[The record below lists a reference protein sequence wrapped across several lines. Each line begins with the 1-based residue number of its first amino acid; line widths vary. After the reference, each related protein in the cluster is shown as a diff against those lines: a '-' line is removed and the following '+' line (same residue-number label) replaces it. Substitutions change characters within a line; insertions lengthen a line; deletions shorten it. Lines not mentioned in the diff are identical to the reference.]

1 MSNVTV
7 PLRRDSDDRKS
18 TKQAEREAEQARKRA
33 AEERKRQEAER
44 KRDEAARKR
53 EEDRKKREA
62 EARKKKDDDDRK
74 RRGKPT
80 TAPTPKPTTAPT
92 PRPTSQPTPQPTASA
107 TAGPT
112 QQPTQQPTEAPTSS
126 PTGEPTAG
134 PTGGPSQE
142 PTSGPT
148 QQPSQQPTQQPT
160 QGPRP
165 DDDEIPRHSF
175 RSQVDFSSDQLDLD
189 RPVTEFRQTPH
200 SSVYLEVFNRDL
212 RFDDGATFEMWSF
225 DSPQSGRGFP
235 GPLIRPL
242 EGEIFHATVHPSMGP
257 HTIHWHGL
265 EPDPRNDGV
274 GHTSFE
280 IGGTY
285 TYQWAPE
292 PGRPGDPN
300 YGAAGTYFYHCHVNT
315 VLHAQMGMFGP
326 VIVDPV
332 VHPDYPVTPGARR
345 AFVDG
350 PEYDIDTESI
360 LIPYSLDPRWHEMHH
375 AAGLSGEDV
384 GLNRFEPKHFYLMG
398 GELIRRRS
406 GDNRVWSLS
415 ALRANVAG
423 GVKKPTL
430 LRILNANYLPNHMHF
445 TTAEGEPVRMAEL
458 IAHDGRPFRDTSV
471 PGAPAPTCREAGYPL
486 LTSVLAFGAAER
498 YDVILH
504 PPEPGRYRL
513 RVEWEDWITGEIL
526 GVREVPIT
534 AA

>member
-1 MSNVTV
+1 
-7 PLRRDSDDRKS
+7 
-18 TKQAEREAEQARKRA
+18 
-33 AEERKRQEAER
+33 
-44 KRDEAARKR
+44 
-53 EEDRKKREA
+53 
-62 EARKKKDDDDRK
+62 
-74 RRGKPT
+74 
-80 TAPTPKPTTAPT
+80 
-92 PRPTSQPTPQPTASA
+92 
-107 TAGPT
+107 
-112 QQPTQQPTEAPTSS
+112 
-126 PTGEPTAG
+126 
-134 PTGGPSQE
+134 
-142 PTSGPT
+142 
-148 QQPSQQPTQQPT
+148 
-160 QGPRP
+160 
-165 DDDEIPRHSF
+165 
-175 RSQVDFSSDQLDLD
+175 VDFSSDQLDLD

-212 RFDDGATFEMWSF
+212 RFDDGAQFEMWSF
-225 DSPQSGRGFP
+225 DSRESGRGFP

-242 EGEIFHATVHPSMGP
+242 EGQIFHATVHPSMGP

-332 VHPDYPVTPGARR
+332 VHPDYPVAPGARR

-350 PEYDIDTESI
+350 PEYDVDTESMVI
-360 LIPYSLDPRWHEMHH
+360 AYSVDPRWHEMHH

-384 GLNRFEPKHFYLMG
+384 GLNRYEPRHFYLMG
-398 GELIRRRS
+398 GELVRRRS

-423 GVKKPTL
+423 GEKKPTL
-430 LRILNANYLPNHMHF
+430 LRILNANYLPNRMYF
-445 TTAEGEPVRMAEL
+445 TTVDGEPVRMAEL

-471 PGAPAPTCREAGYPL
+471 PGAPSPTCREAGYPL
-486 LTSVLAFGAAER
+486 MTDVLAFGAAER
-498 YDVILH
+498 YDVMLH
-504 PPEPGRYRL
+504 PPERGEYRL
-513 RVEWEDWITGEIL
+513 RVEWEDWITGETV